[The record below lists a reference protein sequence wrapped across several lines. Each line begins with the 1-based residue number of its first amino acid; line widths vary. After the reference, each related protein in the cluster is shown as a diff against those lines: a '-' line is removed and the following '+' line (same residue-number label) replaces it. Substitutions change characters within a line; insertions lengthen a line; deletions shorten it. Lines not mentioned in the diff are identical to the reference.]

1 MHLGFGPD
9 ERIGVCVIGFDEGID
24 VLSELL
30 DRGEGS
36 AVKRLALQDREPDFD
51 LVDHTERGDY
61 FRTSASFAASISV
74 RASVVPNQV
83 GDL

>member
-9 ERIGVCVIGFDEGID
+9 ERIGVCVIGFNEGID

-36 AVKRLALQDREPDFD
+36 TVQRLALQDREPDF
-51 LVDHTERGDY
+51 H
-61 FRTSASFAASISV
+61 
-74 RASVVPNQV
+74 
-83 GDL
+83 